1 MLKIYPISQA
11 RRTLT
16 DLIDEVEHGQEIE
29 LTRRGRPV
37 ARLVPSPRRNR
48 APRRFTSA
56 PSQEQSG
63 LWAAI
68 ERFRAE
74 TDLEAL
80 NIEEILE
87 DARAHRPSP

>member
-1 MLKIYPISQA
+1 MLKTCPISQA

-16 DLIDEVEHGQEIE
+16 DLIDEVEDGQEIQ

-37 ARLVPSPRRNR
+37 ARLVPSPVLSP
-48 APRRFTSA
+48 APGRFTPA
-56 PSQEQSG
+56 PSPGQSG

-68 ERFRAE
+68 EKFRAE

-87 DARAHRPSP
+87 EARAHRPSP